1 MSQIPEP
8 KGKLPG
14 IGHIRLIDS
23 AEPVQS
29 LQALSK
35 DLGEIYQLQLP
46 GGKLLVVSSQ
56 RLVDELCDESRFDKK
71 VSGALYNIR
80 DIALDGLFTAKTTEP
95 NWQKAHNILL
105 PAFSMGSMS
114 NYFPMMLE
122 IAEQMM
128 ARWSQLNANDEI
140 DVPADMVRL
149 TLDTIGLCGFDY
161 RFNSFSRDEPHPFI
175 ESMLVAL
182 QEAIDRAVALPLVHG
197 MNVGRRQRYEKHILN
212 LKTIVDEV
220 IAERKAGG
228 GATDAKD
235 LLSLMLTGSDPA
247 TGEKLSD
254 ENIRYQIIT
263 FLIAGHETTSG
274 LLSFA
279 LQYLIKHPA
288 VLKRAYA
295 EVDEV
300 LGADLDTPPT
310 LAQIGRLPYIRQ
322 VLNEALR
329 LFPTAPAFTVM
340 PLEDTTL
347 AGLYPLKAG
356 QPILI
361 LIGGLHRDEKAWGD
375 NPELFDPDRFAPD
388 VAAQRLPNAFKPF
401 GNGQRAC
408 IGSQF
413 ALQESVL
420 ALGMA
425 LQRFKFVDHT
435 NYQLE
440 VKEALTLKPNDFRLR
455 LKKRTAEDRSVS
467 LQKAPE
473 VDELTKE
480 KGTTNLTSDHATPLL
495 VLHGS
500 NMGSAQQV
508 AARLAEE
515 GESVGFVVSSGSLDE
530 YTDRLP
536 SDGAVLFVTASY
548 NGTPTDD
555 AKEFMAW
562 LESTERDLSHVRFG
576 VFGVGNRDWA
586 TTYQRVPRLIEERLK
601 TLGAECVVVRGEAD
615 ARGDFFGDIDSYAE
629 GVWPELASSLG
640 LAVVA
645 PVDLG
650 ERFAVDLLTS
660 DDSDT
665 AFLTHHSLTPMM
677 VVVNEEMVDT
687 QVDYGVSKRHISV
700 DLPPDINYKTG
711 DHLLVMP
718 RNPVK
723 NVERA
728 ASRFGLS
735 LQQPIR
741 LSLKHGAAG
750 GIPMDSAMTVKTL
763 LSRYVELCDPATVR
777 QIKLLAEHATCPP
790 DGIALNT
797 LAESDNY
804 KTEVLDKRVSLLDL
818 LDRYASIALPFAVF
832 IDQLAELH
840 PRYYSIASSHLTSPG
855 RVDIAVSRVE
865 GPALSGSGDY
875 LGACSSTL
883 DDITVGESILARL
896 RPVDSGFLPPQD
908 LQQPIIM
915 IGPGTGVAPFR
926 GFIQDRMAHHQRGQD
941 LGEAMLFFG
950 CRHPDVDDIYADE
963 FSEAETAGAVQCI
976 KAYSRLPEYPH
987 CYVQD
992 AIAANAE
999 KVWALWQQGALIYV
1013 CGDAQYMLTGVRLA
1027 LQKIYRDIMD
1037 KGGKTV
1043 SEEQAQNWLQE
1054 MEVEGRFLIDAWA

>member
-1 MSQIPEP
+1 MSEIPEP

-14 IGHIRLIDS
+14 IGHSHLID
-23 AEPVQS
+23 AAAPVQS
-29 LQALSK
+29 LLRLSK
-35 DLGEIYQLQLP
+35 DLGEIFRLQLP

-71 VSGALYNIR
+71 VSGPLYNIR
-80 DIALDGLFTAKTTEP
+80 DIALDGLFTANTREP

-182 QEAIDRAVALPLVHG
+182 QEAIDRAVALPFVHA
-197 MNVGRRQRYEKHILN
+197 MNIGRRQRYEKHIEN
-212 LKTIVDEV
+212 LKTIVDAV

-228 GATDAKD
+228 GAADAKD
-235 LLSLMLTGSDPA
+235 LLSLMLTGADPA

-300 LGADLDTPPT
+300 LGDDLDTSPT
-310 LAQIGRLPYIRQ
+310 LSQVGRLPYIRQ

-329 LFPTAPAFTVM
+329 LYPTAPAFTVM

-347 AGLYPLKAG
+347 AGVYPLKRG

-361 LIGGLHRDEKAWGD
+361 LIGGLHRDKKAWGD
-375 NPELFDPDRFAPD
+375 NPELFDPDRFEPG
-388 VAAQRLPNAFKPF
+388 VAALRLPNAFKPF

-455 LKKRTAEDRSVS
+455 LKKRDAEDRALHSR
-467 LQKAPE
+467 KAPGF
-473 VDELTKE
+473 DHRTKE
-480 KGTTNLTSDHATPLL
+480 EAPANLTPDHATPLL
-495 VLHGS
+495 ILHGS

-515 GESVGFVVSSGSLDE
+515 GESVGFIVSRGSLDE
-530 YTDRLP
+530 YRDRLP
-536 SDGAVLFVTASY
+536 GDGAVLFVTASY

-555 AKEFMAW
+555 AKAFMTW
-562 LESTERDLSHVRFG
+562 LESTQQDLSHVHYG

-586 TTYQRVPRLIEERLK
+586 TTYQRIPRLIDERLQA
-601 TLGAECVVVRGEAD
+601 LGAERVVARGEAD

-629 GVWPELASSLG
+629 ALWPELAVSLG
-640 LAVVA
+640 LSVVA

-650 ERFAVDLLTS
+650 ERYSIDLLS
-660 DDSDT
+660 SEDT
-665 AFLTHHSLTPMM
+665 DAAFLAHHTLMPMTVM
-677 VVVNEEMVDT
+677 INEEMVDT
-687 QVDYGVSKRHISV
+687 QVEYGASKRHVSVELPAGIS
-700 DLPPDINYKTG
+700 YKTG

-718 RNPVK
+718 HNTAA

-728 ASRFGLS
+728 AARFGLA
-735 LQQPIR
+735 LQQR
-741 LSLKHGAAG
+741 VSLSLKHGAAG
-750 GIPMDSAMTVKTL
+750 AIPMGSAMTVETL

-777 QIKLLAEHATCPP
+777 QVKLLAEHASCPP
-790 DGIALNT
+790 DAIALNA
-797 LAESDNY
+797 LADADHY
-804 KTEVLDKRVSLLDL
+804 KPDILDKRVSVLDL
-818 LDRYASIALPFAVF
+818 LNRYASIELPFAVF

-840 PRYYSIASSHLTSPG
+840 PRYYSIASSHLTSPK

-883 DDITVGESILARL
+883 DAIAVGESILARV
-896 RPVDSGFLPPQD
+896 RVVDSGFLPPQD

-926 GFIQDRMAHHQRGQD
+926 GFIQDRMAHHKRGKD
-941 LGEAMLFFG
+941 LGEALLFFG

-963 FSEAETAGAVQCI
+963 FLQAQTAGVVECL
-976 KAYSRLPEYPH
+976 KAYSRLPQYSH
-987 CYVQD
+987 RYVQD
-992 AIAANAE
+992 AMAANAE
-999 KVWALWQQGALIYV
+999 KIWRLWQQGALVYV
-1013 CGDAQYMLTGVRLA
+1013 CGDAQYMLTGVRQA
-1027 LQKIYRDIMD
+1027 LQKIYQDACHKD
-1037 KGGKTV
+1037 GKMIDDG
-1043 SEEQAQNWLQE
+1043 QAKIWLQE

>member
-1 MSQIPEP
+1 VSQIPEP

-14 IGHIRLIDS
+14 IGHSHLID
-23 AEPVQS
+23 AAAPVQS
-29 LQALSK
+29 LLRLSK
-35 DLGEIYQLQLP
+35 DLGEIFRLQVP

-80 DIALDGLFTAKTTEP
+80 DIALDGLFTANTKEP

-128 ARWSQLNANDEI
+128 TRWSQLNANDEI

-182 QEAIDRAVALPLVHG
+182 QEAIDRAVALPYVHA
-197 MNVGRRQRYEKHILN
+197 MNIGRRQRYEKHVEN
-212 LKTIVDEV
+212 LKTIVDAV

-228 GATDAKD
+228 GSADAKD

-300 LGADLDTPPT
+300 LGADLDTLPT
-310 LAQIGRLPYIRQ
+310 LSQVGRLPYIRQ

-329 LFPTAPAFTVM
+329 LYPTAPAFTVM

-347 AGLYPLKAG
+347 AGVYPLKRG
-356 QPILI
+356 QPIMI
-361 LIGGLHRDEKAWGD
+361 LIGGLHRDKKAWGD
-375 NPELFDPDRFAPD
+375 NPELFDPDRFEPD

-435 NYQLE
+435 NYQLD
-440 VKEALTLKPNDFRLR
+440 VKETLTLKPNDFRLR
-455 LKKRTAEDRSVS
+455 LKKRDAEDRALSS
-467 LQKAPE
+467 RKAPGF
-473 VDELTKE
+473 DHRTKE
-480 KGTTNLTSDHATPLL
+480 EAPANLTPDHATPLL
-495 VLHGS
+495 ILHGS

-508 AARLAEE
+508 AARFAEE
-515 GESVGFVVSSGSLDE
+515 GESVGFVVSRGSLDE
-530 YTDRLP
+530 YSDRLP

-562 LESTERDLSHVRFG
+562 LESTEQDLSHVHYG

-586 TTYQRVPRLIEERLK
+586 TTYQRIPRLIDERLQA
-601 TLGAECVVVRGEAD
+601 LGAERVVTRGEAD

-629 GVWPELASSLG
+629 ALWPELAVSLG
-640 LAVVA
+640 LSVVA

-650 ERFAVDLLTS
+650 ERYSIDLLSSEDT
-660 DDSDT
+660 DT
-665 AFLTHHSLTPMM
+665 AFLAHHTLMPMT
-677 VVVNEEMVDT
+677 VVINEEMVDT
-687 QVDYGVSKRHISV
+687 QVEYGRSKRHISM
-700 DLPPDINYKTG
+700 DLPAGIDYKTG

-718 RNPVK
+718 HNPAV

-728 ASRFGLS
+728 AARFGLA
-735 LQQPIR
+735 LQQR
-741 LSLKHGAAG
+741 VSLSLKHGTAG
-750 GIPMDSAMTVKTL
+750 AIPMGSAMTVAAL

-777 QIKLLAEHATCPP
+777 QVKLLAEHATCPP
-790 DGIALNT
+790 DAIALNE
-797 LAESDNY
+797 LADADHY
-804 KTEVLDKRVSLLDL
+804 KPDILDKRVSVLDL
-818 LDRYASIALPFAVF
+818 LNRYASIELPFAVF

-840 PRYYSIASSHLTSPG
+840 PRYYSIASSHLTSPR

-883 DDITVGESILARL
+883 DDIAVGESILARV
-896 RPVDSGFLPPQD
+896 RAVDSGFLPPQD

-926 GFIQDRMAHHQRGQD
+926 GFIQDRMAHYKQGKA
-941 LGEAMLFFG
+941 LGEALLFFG

-963 FSEAETAGAVQCI
+963 FLQAQTAGVVECI
-976 KAYSRLPEYPH
+976 KAYSRLPEYPQR
-987 CYVQD
+987 YVQD

-999 KVWALWQQGALIYV
+999 KIWRLWQQGALVYV
-1013 CGDAQYMLTGVRLA
+1013 CGDAQYMLTGVRQA
-1027 LQKIYRDIMD
+1027 LQQIYQDAWRKDGKMIDDGQAKI
-1037 KGGKTV
+1037 
-1043 SEEQAQNWLQE
+1043 WLQE

>member
-1 MSQIPEP
+1 MAWIPEP

-14 IGHIRLIDS
+14 IGHSRLID
-23 AEPVQS
+23 AVAPVQS
-29 LQALSK
+29 LMTLAEEM
-35 DLGEIYQLQLP
+35 GEIYQLRLP

-56 RLVDELCDESRFDKK
+56 RLVDELSDESRFDKK

-95 NWQKAHNILL
+95 NWQKAHNILM

-122 IAEQMM
+122 IAQQMM
-128 ARWSQLNANDEI
+128 TRWGQLNANDEV
-140 DVPADMVRL
+140 DVPDDMVRL

-182 QEAIDRAVALPLVHG
+182 QEAIDRAVALPIVHS
-197 MNVGRRQRYEKHILN
+197 MNVGRRQRYEKHIDN
-212 LKTIVDEV
+212 LKTIVDQV

-228 GATDAKD
+228 GDVNAKD
-235 LLSLMLTGSDPA
+235 LLSLMLTGADPE

-274 LLSFA
+274 LLSFT

-288 VLKRAYA
+288 VLKQAYR
-295 EVDEV
+295 EVDAV
-300 LGADLDTPPT
+300 LGDDLDTPPT
-310 LAQIGRLPYIRQ
+310 LAQLGRLPYIRQ

-329 LFPTAPAFTVM
+329 LYPTAPAYTVM

-347 AGLYPLKAG
+347 AGSYPLKKG

-375 NPELFDPDRFAPD
+375 NPGLFDPDRFSPE
-388 VAAQRLPNAFKPF
+388 AAAERLPNAFKPF

-440 VKEALTLKPNDFRLR
+440 VKEALTIKPNDFKIK
-455 LKKRTAEDRSVS
+455 LKKRTAADRVLPAAVTPERSETAVEEPGAQ
-467 LQKAPE
+467 LQS
-473 VDELTKE
+473 
-480 KGTTNLTSDHATPLL
+480 GHSTPLL

-508 AARLAEE
+508 ASRLAEE
-515 GESVGFVVSSGSLDE
+515 AESVGFVVSQGSLDE
-530 YTDRLP
+530 YAAALP
-536 SDGAVLFVTASY
+536 TTGAVLLVTASY
-548 NGTPTDD
+548 NGGPTDD
-555 AKEFMAW
+555 AKAFMSW
-562 LESTERDLSHVRFG
+562 LEACNDDLSGLRYG

-586 TTYQRVPRLIEERLK
+586 ATYQRVPRLIEERLQ
-601 TLGAECVVVRGEAD
+601 TLGAQSIVVRGEAD
-615 ARGDFFGDIDSYAE
+615 ARGDFFGDIDNYSQRL
-629 GVWPELASSLG
+629 WPELAQSLG
-640 LAVVA
+640 LTVAA

-650 ERFAVDLLTS
+650 ARFDIDLIES
-660 DDSDT
+660 DDNT
-665 AFLTHHSLTPMM
+665 TFLNHYSLAPMT
-677 VVVNEEMVDT
+677 VQGNQEMVDT
-687 QVDYGVSKRHISV
+687 GVNFGTSKRHISI
-700 DLPPDINYKTG
+700 DLPPGASYKTG

-718 RNPVK
+718 RNPQA

-728 ASRFGLS
+728 AMRFAMH
-735 LQQPIR
+735 LQQRIR
-741 LSLKHGAAG
+741 LSLQHGSAG
-750 GIPMDSAMTVKTL
+750 AIPVDSAITVETL
-763 LSRYVELCDPATVR
+763 LSRYVELSDSATIR
-777 QIKLLAEHATCPP
+777 QIKLLAQHAPCPP
-790 DGIALNT
+790 DAAALT
-797 LAESDNY
+797 ALTESERY
-804 KTEVLDKRVSLLDL
+804 KSEILDLHVSLLDL
-818 LDRYASIALPFAVF
+818 LLRYPSITLPFPVF

-840 PRYYSIASSHLTSPG
+840 PRYYSIASSNLVNPQQ
-855 RVDIAVSRVE
+855 VDIAVSRVA
-865 GPALSGSGDY
+865 GPALSGTGNY

-883 DDITVGESILARL
+883 DDAVVGEPILARL
-896 RPVDSGFLPPQD
+896 RSVDSGFLPPQD

-926 GFIQDRMAHHQRGQD
+926 GFIQDRMVHLSEGRD
-941 LGEAMLFFG
+941 LAEAILFFG
-950 CRHPDVDDIYADE
+950 CRHPDVDDIYAEE
-963 FSEAETAGAVQCI
+963 FSAAEAAGAVQCI
-976 KAYSRLPEYPH
+976 KAYSRLVQYPH
-987 CYVQD
+987 RYVQD
-992 AIAANAE
+992 AIAAEAE
-999 KVWALWQQGALIYV
+999 KVWALWQRGALIYV
-1013 CGDAQYMLTGVRLA
+1013 CGDAQHMLTAVRGA
-1027 LQKIYRDIMD
+1027 LQNIYRDAERAA
-1037 KGGKTV
+1037 GSEV
-1043 SEEQAQNWLQE
+1043 STEQAHAWLQE
-1054 MEVEGRFLIDAWA
+1054 MEVQGRFLIDAWA

>member
-1 MSQIPEP
+1 MALFPEP

-14 IGHIRLIDS
+14 LGHSLLIN
-23 AEPVQS
+23 AAAPVQS
-29 LQALSK
+29 LLAMSK
-35 DLGEIYQLQLP
+35 ELGEIYRLRVP
-46 GGKLLVVSSQ
+46 GGSLLVVSSQ

-80 DIALDGLFTAKTTEP
+80 DIARDGLFTARTTEP
-95 NWQKAHNILL
+95 NWQKAHNILM

-161 RFNSFSRDEPHPFI
+161 RFNSFSRAEPHPFI

-182 QEAIDRAVALPLVHG
+182 QESIDRAVALPMVHSL
-197 MNVGRRQRYEKHILN
+197 NVGRKQRYEKHVEN
-212 LKTIVDEV
+212 LKNVVDAV
-220 IAERKAGG
+220 IAERKADGG
-228 GATDAKD
+228 NSDAKD
-235 LLSLMLTGSDPA
+235 LLSLMLTGADPA

-274 LLSFA
+274 LLSFT

-310 LAQIGRLPYIRQ
+310 LAQIGRLPYLRQ

-329 LFPTAPAFTVM
+329 LYPTAPAFTVM

-347 AGLYPLKAG
+347 AGIYPIKAG

-375 NPELFDPDRFAPD
+375 NPDLFDPDRFAPE

-413 ALQESVL
+413 AMQESVL

-435 NYQLE
+435 NYQLK
-440 VKEALTLKPNDFRLR
+440 VKETLTLKPDDFRLR
-455 LKKRTAEDRSVS
+455 LKKRSEADRNIG
-467 LQKAPE
+467 LQK
-473 VDELTKE
+473 
-480 KGTTNLTSDHATPLL
+480 TNLIAEPKQNTNYAQLASGHGTPLL

-500 NMGSAQQV
+500 NMGAAQQV
-508 AARLAEE
+508 ASRLAEE
-515 GESVGFVVSSGSLDE
+515 GESVGFVVTTGTLDE
-530 YTDRLP
+530 YSDKLP
-536 SDGAVLFVTASY
+536 SDGVTLLVTASY
-548 NGTPTDD
+548 NGTPADD
-555 AKEFMAW
+555 AKKFMAW
-562 LESTERDLSHVRFG
+562 LESSNQDLSHVRYG

-586 TTYQRVPRLIEERLK
+586 TTYQRVPRLIEERLQA
-601 TLGAECVVVRGEAD
+601 LGAQGLVARGEAD
-615 ARGDFFGDIDSYAE
+615 ARGDFFGDIDNYSKT
-629 GVWPELASSLG
+629 VWPTLAQSLG
-640 LAVVA
+640 LTAVA
-645 PVDLG
+645 PTELG
-650 ERFAVDLLTS
+650 ERFSVDLVEA
-660 DDSDT
+660 DDSNT
-665 AFLTHHSLTPMM
+665 AFLAHHSLQAMQ
-677 VVVNEEMVDT
+677 VAVNDEMVDT
-687 QVDYGVSKRHISV
+687 QIDFGSSKRHISV
-700 DLPPDINYKTG
+700 ALPAGVSYKTG

-718 RNPVK
+718 RNPSI

-728 ASRFGLS
+728 ATRFGLTS
-735 LQQPIR
+735 SQHLR

-750 GIPMDSAMTVKTL
+750 AMPLNSVITVGNL
-763 LSRYVELCDPATVR
+763 LARYVELCDPATTR
-777 QIKLLAEHATCPP
+777 QIKLLAEHASCPP
-790 DGIALNT
+790 DTIALT
-797 LAESDNY
+797 ALTEAEQY
-804 KTEVLDKRVSLLDL
+804 KTQVLEKRVSLLDL
-818 LDRYASIALPFAVF
+818 LERYPSIELPFALF

-840 PRYYSIASSHLTSPG
+840 PRYYSIASSHLISPE
-855 RVDIAVSRVE
+855 RVDIAVSTVE
-865 GPALSGSGDY
+865 GAALSGCGNY
-875 LGACSSTL
+875 LGACSATL
-883 DDITVGESILARL
+883 ADTAVGETILARV
-896 RPVDSGFLPPQD
+896 RAVDSGFLPPQE
-908 LQQPIIM
+908 LSQPLIM

-926 GFIQDRMAHHQRGQD
+926 GFIQDRLFHHSQGKE
-941 LGEAMLFFG
+941 LGEALLFFG
-950 CRHPDVDDIYADE
+950 CRHPDVDDLYAKE
-963 FSEAETAGAVQCI
+963 FKAAESAGIVQCI
-976 KAYSRLPEYPH
+976 TAYSRLAGSPYH
-987 CYVQD
+987 YVQD
-992 AIAANAE
+992 AIVAQAE
-999 KVWALWQQGALIYV
+999 RVWALWQQGAVIYV
-1013 CGDAQYMLTGVRLA
+1013 CGDAQHMLTGVRQA
-1027 LQKIYRDIMD
+1027 LQKIYTDIQAAENNAVTETQAQDWLRDI
-1037 KGGKTV
+1037 
-1043 SEEQAQNWLQE
+1043 
-1054 MEVEGRFLIDAWA
+1054 EVEGRFLIDAWA

>member
-1 MSQIPEP
+1 MSRFPEP

-14 IGHIRLIDS
+14 LGHSRLIDS

-35 DLGEIYQLQLP
+35 DMGEVFQLQLP
-46 GGKLLVVSSQ
+46 GGKLVVVSSQ

-71 VSGALYNIR
+71 VSGPLYNIR
-80 DIALDGLFTAKTTEP
+80 DIALDGLFTARTTEP

-161 RFNSFSRDEPHPFI
+161 RFNSFGRDEPHPFI

-197 MNVGRRQRYEKHILN
+197 MNVGRRQRYEKHIEN
-212 LKTIVDEV
+212 LKTIVDAV

-228 GATDAKD
+228 GTSDAKD

-300 LGADLDTPPT
+300 LGADLNKQPT
-310 LAQIGRLPYIRQ
+310 LAQVGRMSYIRQ

-329 LFPTAPAFTVM
+329 LYPTAPAFTVM

-347 AGLYPLKAG
+347 AGTYPLKAG

-361 LIGGLHRDEKAWGD
+361 LIGGLHRDPKAWGD

-388 VAAQRLPNAFKPF
+388 VAALRLPNAFKPF

-440 VKEALTLKPNDFRLR
+440 VKESLTLKPNDFRLR
-455 LKKRTAEDRSVS
+455 LKKRTHEDRHPSQ
-467 LQKAPE
+467 QKAPAE
-473 VDELTKE
+473 ANQVNE
-480 KGTTNLTSDHATPLL
+480 KRSANLTTGHATPLL

-536 SDGAVLFVTASY
+536 GDGAVLFVTASY

-555 AKEFMAW
+555 AKKFVAW
-562 LESTERDLSHVRFG
+562 LESTDQDLSNVRYG
-576 VFGVGNRDWA
+576 VFGVGNRDWS
-586 TTYQRVPRLIEERLK
+586 TTYQRIPRLIEERLQA
-601 TLGAECVVVRGEAD
+601 LGAERVVTRGEAD
-615 ARGDFFGDIDSYAE
+615 ARGDFFGDIDNYTE
-629 GVWPELASSLG
+629 TVWPELASALG
-640 LAVVA
+640 LTVAA

-650 ERFAVDLLTS
+650 ERFSVDLLTS
-660 DDSDT
+660 DDCDT
-665 AFLTHHSLTPMM
+665 VFLTHHSLTPMTIVM
-677 VVVNEEMVDT
+677 NDEMVDT
-687 QVDYGVSKRHISV
+687 QVNYGVSKRHISI
-700 DLPPDINYKTG
+700 DLPADISYKTG

-718 RNPVK
+718 RNSAK

-728 ASRFGLS
+728 ATRFGLS
-735 LQQPIR
+735 LQQRIR
-741 LSLKHGAAG
+741 LTLKHGAAG
-750 GIPMDSAMTVKTL
+750 AIPVDSAMSVEAL

-777 QIKLLAEHATCPP
+777 QVKLLAEHASCPP
-790 DGIALNT
+790 DEIVLNT
-797 LAESDNY
+797 LADSDHY
-804 KTEVLDKRVSLLDL
+804 KTDVLDKRVSLLDL
-818 LDRYASIALPFAVF
+818 LDRFTSIELPFAVF

-840 PRYYSIASSHLTSPG
+840 PRYYSIASSHLSSPR

-865 GPALSGSGDY
+865 GPAFSGSGEY
-875 LGACSSTL
+875 LGACSATL
-883 DDITVGESILARL
+883 DAVAVGESILARV
-896 RPVDSGFLPPQD
+896 RPVDSSFLPPVD

-926 GFIQDRMAHHQRGQD
+926 GFIQDRMSHRLEGKA
-941 LGEAMLFFG
+941 LGEALLFFG

-963 FSEAETAGAVQCI
+963 FSEAEAAGVVQCI
-976 KAYSRLPEYPH
+976 KAYSRLPEHPH
-987 CYVQD
+987 HYVQD
-992 AIAANAE
+992 AIAVHAE
-999 KVWALWQQGALIYV
+999 KIWALWQQGALIFV

-1027 LQKIYRDIMD
+1027 LQKIYRDTLH
-1037 KGGKTV
+1037 KEGKTI
-1043 SEEQAQNWLQE
+1043 SEEQAQIWLQE
-1054 MEVEGRFLIDAWA
+1054 MEIEGRFLIDAWA

>member
-1 MSQIPEP
+1 MPLFPEP

-14 IGHIRLIDS
+14 LGHIRLID
-23 AEPVQS
+23 AAAPVQS
-29 LQALSK
+29 LLALSK
-35 DLGEIYQLQLP
+35 ELGEIYRLQLP
-46 GGKLLVVSSQ
+46 GGNLLVVSSQ

-95 NWQKAHNILL
+95 NWQKAHNILM

-128 ARWSQLNANDEI
+128 TRWSQLNANDEI

-161 RFNSFSRDEPHPFI
+161 RFNSFSREEPHPFI
-175 ESMLVAL
+175 DSMLVAL
-182 QEAIDRAVALPLVHG
+182 QESIDRAVALPMMHA
-197 MNVGRRQRYEKHILN
+197 MNVSRRHRYEKHIEN
-212 LKTIVDEV
+212 LKTIVDAV
-220 IAERKAGG
+220 IAERKADG
-228 GATDAKD
+228 GASDAKD
-235 LLSLMLTGSDPA
+235 LLSLMLTGADPA

-274 LLSFA
+274 LLSFT

-300 LGADLDTPPT
+300 FGADLDSPPT
-310 LAQIGRLPYIRQ
+310 LAQVGRLPYIRQ

-329 LFPTAPAFTVM
+329 LYPTAPAFTVT

-347 AGLYPLKAG
+347 AGIYPLKAG

-375 NPELFDPDRFAPD
+375 NPELFDPDRFSPE
-388 VAAQRLPNAFKPF
+388 VAATRLPNAFKPF

-435 NYQLE
+435 NYQLK
-440 VKEALTLKPNDFRLR
+440 VKETLTLKPDDFRLR
-455 LKKRTAEDRSVS
+455 LRKRSAADRNPSP
-467 LQKAPE
+467 QKITEISEQAQS
-473 VDELTKE
+473 TSA
-480 KGTTNLTSDHATPLL
+480 TQIASDHGTPLL

-500 NMGSAQQV
+500 NMGTAQQI

-515 GESVGFVVSSGSLDE
+515 GESVGYVVKTGSLDE
-530 YTDRLP
+530 YTDNLP
-536 SDGAVLFVTASY
+536 RDGVILFVAASY

-555 AKEFMAW
+555 AKRFMAW
-562 LESTERDLSHVRFG
+562 LTSTDQDLGDVRYG

-586 TTYQRVPRLIEERLK
+586 TTYQRVPILIEERMEA
-601 TLGAECVVVRGEAD
+601 LGANLLVPRGEAD
-615 ARGDFFGDIDSYAE
+615 ARGDFFGDVDNYCQT
-629 GVWPELASSLG
+629 VWPKLAVALG
-640 LAVVA
+640 LTVVA
-645 PVDLG
+645 PTELG
-650 ERFAVDLLTS
+650 ERFSIDLLDT
-660 DDSDT
+660 DDSST
-665 AFLTHHSLTPMM
+665 AILSHHSLLPMQ
-677 VVVNEEMVDT
+677 VIVNDEMVDT
-687 QVDYGVSKRHISV
+687 KIDFGVSKRHISV
-700 DLPPDINYKTG
+700 ALPAGVSYKTG

-718 RNPVK
+718 RNPSI

-728 ASRFGLS
+728 ATRFGLS
-735 LQQPIR
+735 IEQR
-741 LSLKHGAAG
+741 MHLSLRHGAAG
-750 GIPMDSAMTVKTL
+750 AMPVDSVVTVENL
-763 LSRYVELCDPATVR
+763 LARYVELCDPATVR
-777 QIKLLAEHATCPP
+777 QIKMLAEHALCPP
-790 DGIALNT
+790 DVIALAALT
-797 LAESDNY
+797 EPEQY
-804 KTEVLDKRVSLLDL
+804 KTQVLEKRVSLLDL
-818 LDRYASIALPFAVF
+818 LERFASIELPFALF

-840 PRYYSIASSHLTSPG
+840 PRYYSIASSNLISPQW
-855 RVDIAVSRVE
+855 VDIAVSSVE
-865 GPALSGSGDY
+865 GVAFSGSGDY
-875 LGACSSTL
+875 LGACSATL
-883 DDITVGESILARL
+883 SDAAVGESILARV
-896 RPVDSGFLPPQD
+896 RAVDSGFLPPQD
-908 LQQPIIM
+908 LQQPLIM

-926 GFIQDRMAHHQRGQD
+926 GFIQDRMSHLNEGQE
-941 LGEAMLFFG
+941 LAEALLFFG

-963 FSEAETAGAVQCI
+963 IKAAQSAGVVECI
-976 KAYSRLPEYPH
+976 TAYSRLSEHPYH
-987 CYVQD
+987 YVQD
-992 AIAANAE
+992 AIAAHAE
-999 KVWALWQQGALIYV
+999 KVWSLWQQGAVIYV
-1013 CGDAQYMLTGVRLA
+1013 CGDAQYMLTGVRQA
-1027 LQKIYRDIMD
+1027 LQKIYTDAQRAENKI
-1037 KGGKTV
+1037 V
-1043 SEEQAQNWLQE
+1043 SETQAQDWLRD

>member
-1 MSQIPEP
+1 VPLFPEP

-14 IGHIRLIDS
+14 LGHSRLID
-23 AEPVQS
+23 AAAPVQS
-29 LQALSK
+29 LLALSK
-35 DLGEIYQLQLP
+35 ELGEIYRLQLP
-46 GGKLLVVSSQ
+46 GGNLVVVSSQ

-95 NWQKAHNILL
+95 NWQRAHNILM

-161 RFNSFSRDEPHPFI
+161 RFNSFSREEPHPFI
-175 ESMLVAL
+175 DSMLVAL
-182 QEAIDRAVALPLVHG
+182 QESIDRAVALPMMHG
-197 MNVGRRQRYEKHILN
+197 LNISRRHRYEKHVEN
-212 LKTIVDEV
+212 LKTIVDAV
-220 IAERKAGG
+220 IAERKAEG

-235 LLSLMLTGSDPA
+235 LLSLMLTGADPA

-274 LLSFA
+274 LLSFT
-279 LQYLIKHPA
+279 LHYLIKHPA

-300 LGADLDTPPT
+300 FGADLESPPT
-310 LAQIGRLPYIRQ
+310 LAQLGRLPYIRQ

-329 LFPTAPAFTVM
+329 LYPTAPAFTVM

-347 AGLYPLKAG
+347 AGVYPLKAG

-375 NPELFDPDRFAPD
+375 NPELFDPERFSPE
-388 VAAQRLPNAFKPF
+388 VAARRLPNAFKPF

-435 NYQLE
+435 NYQLT
-440 VKEALTLKPNDFRLR
+440 VKETLTLKPDDFRLR
-455 LKKRTAEDRSVS
+455 LKKRSAEDRKLGS
-467 LQKAPE
+467 QKTAE
-473 VDELTKE
+473 VAEPAQNTSTKQ
-480 KGTTNLTSDHATPLL
+480 LTSDHGTPLL

-500 NMGSAQQV
+500 NMGSAQQI

-515 GESVGFVVSSGSLDE
+515 GESVGFVVKTGSLDE
-530 YTDRLP
+530 YTGNLP
-536 SDGAVLFVTASY
+536 ADGVTLFVTASY

-555 AKEFMAW
+555 AKKFMAW
-562 LESTERDLSHVRFG
+562 LESTDQDLSHVRYG

-586 TTYQRVPRLIEERLK
+586 TTYQRVPILLEERLE
-601 TLGAECVVVRGEAD
+601 TLGAQRLVPRGEAD
-615 ARGDFFGDIDSYAE
+615 ARGDFFGDVDNYSQS
-629 GVWPELASSLG
+629 VWPNLAVSLG
-640 LAVVA
+640 LTVIA
-645 PVDLG
+645 PTELG
-650 ERFAVDLLTS
+650 ERFSVDLLDT
-660 DDSDT
+660 DDSDS
-665 AFLTHHSLTPMM
+665 AFLSHHALLPMQ
-677 VVVNEEMVDT
+677 VLVNDEMVDT
-687 QVDYGVSKRHISV
+687 RVDYGVSKRHISV
-700 DLPPDINYKTG
+700 ALPAGVSYKTG

-718 RNPVK
+718 RNPGV

-728 ASRFGLS
+728 ATRFGLS
-735 LQQPIR
+735 LKQRMR
-741 LSLKHGAAG
+741 LSLRHGAAG
-750 GIPMDSAMTVKTL
+750 AMPIDRVITIENL
-763 LSRYVELCDPATVR
+763 LARYVELCEPATAR
-777 QIKLLAEHATCPP
+777 QIKMLAEHTSCPP
-790 DGIALNT
+790 DVSALAA
-797 LAESDNY
+797 LAQKQQY
-804 KTEVLDKRVSLLDL
+804 KTQVLDKRVSLLDL
-818 LDRYASIALPFAVF
+818 LERFASIELPFALFV
-832 IDQLAELH
+832 DQLAELH
-840 PRYYSIASSHLTSPG
+840 PRYYSIASSHLTSPE
-855 RVDIAVSRVE
+855 RVDIAISSVE
-865 GPALSGSGDY
+865 GAAFSGSGGY
-875 LGACSSTL
+875 LGACSTTL
-883 DDITVGESILARL
+883 ADTAVDESILAKV

-908 LQQPIIM
+908 LQRPLIM
-915 IGPGTGVAPFR
+915 IGPGTGVAPYR
-926 GFIQDRMAHHQRGQD
+926 GFIQDRMFHNSQGQEM
-941 LGEAMLFFG
+941 GEALLFFG
-950 CRHPDVDDIYADE
+950 CRHPDVDDIYANE
-963 FSEAETAGAVQCI
+963 IKKAQKAGVVECVT
-976 KAYSRLPEYPH
+976 AYSRLPEHPYH
-987 CYVQD
+987 YVQD
-992 AIAANAE
+992 AIAAHAE
-999 KVWALWQQGALIYV
+999 KVWTLWQLGAVIYV
-1013 CGDAQYMLTGVRLA
+1013 CGDAQNMLTGVRQA
-1027 LQKIYRDIMD
+1027 LQNIYIEAQTTED
-1037 KGGKTV
+1037 KTITDA
-1043 SEEQAQNWLQE
+1043 QAQDWLRD

>member
-1 MSQIPEP
+1 MPLIPEP

-14 IGHIRLIDS
+14 LGHSHLID
-23 AEPVQS
+23 AAAPVQS
-29 LQALSK
+29 LLSLSK
-35 DLGEIYQLQLP
+35 ALGEIYRLQLP
-46 GGKLLVVSSQ
+46 GGELLVVSSQ

-95 NWQKAHNILL
+95 NWQKAHNILM

-128 ARWSQLNANDEI
+128 TRWGQLNGNDEI

-161 RFNSFSRDEPHPFI
+161 RFNSFSREEPHPFI
-175 ESMLVAL
+175 DSMLVAL
-182 QEAIDRAVALPLVHG
+182 QESIDRAVAVPMIHALK
-197 MNVGRRQRYEKHILN
+197 VGRRKRYEKHIEN
-212 LKTIVDEV
+212 LKTIVDAV
-220 IAERKAGG
+220 IAERKSEG
-228 GATDAKD
+228 GASDAKD
-235 LLSLMLTGSDPA
+235 LLSLMLTGADPA
-247 TGEKLSD
+247 TGKKLSD

-274 LLSFA
+274 LLSFT

-300 LGADLDTPPT
+300 FGADLDIPPT
-310 LAQIGRLPYIRQ
+310 LAQVGRLPYIRQ

-329 LFPTAPAFTVM
+329 LYPTAPAFTVA

-347 AGLYPLKAG
+347 AGVYPLKAG

-375 NPELFDPDRFAPD
+375 NPELFDPDRFAPE
-388 VAAQRLPNAFKPF
+388 AAATRLPNAFKPF

-425 LQRFKFVDHT
+425 LQRFKFIDHT
-435 NYQLE
+435 NYQLT
-440 VKEALTLKPNDFRLR
+440 VKETLTLKPDNFRLR
-455 LKKRTAEDRSVS
+455 LKKRNAEDRN
-467 LQKAPE
+467 LGTQQLTE
-473 VDELTKE
+473 VVDQVQNPSSTQ
-480 KGTTNLTSDHATPLL
+480 LTSDHGTSLL

-500 NMGSAQQV
+500 NMGTAQQI

-515 GESVGFVVSSGSLDE
+515 GESVGFVVKTGSLDE
-530 YTDRLP
+530 YTDNLP
-536 SDGAVLFVTASY
+536 RDGVTLFVTASY

-555 AKEFMAW
+555 AKKFVSW
-562 LESTERDLSHVRFG
+562 LESTDQDLSHVRYG

-586 TTYQRVPRLIEERLK
+586 NTYQRVPRLIEERMEFH
-601 TLGAECVVVRGEAD
+601 GAQRLVSRGEAD
-615 ARGDFFGDIDSYAE
+615 ARGDFFGDIDNYSQTL
-629 GVWPELASSLG
+629 WPQLATSLG

-645 PVDLG
+645 PTELG
-650 ERFAVDLLTS
+650 ERFSVDLLDS
-660 DDSDT
+660 DDSNT
-665 AFLTHHSLTPMM
+665 AFLAHHTLLPMQ
-677 VVVNEEMVDT
+677 VVVNDEMVDT
-687 QVDYGVSKRHISV
+687 EVDYGVSKRHISV
-700 DLPPDINYKTG
+700 SLPVGVSYKTG

-718 RNPVK
+718 RNPSIT
-723 NVERA
+723 VERA
-728 ASRFGLS
+728 AARFGLS
-735 LQQPIR
+735 LEQRIR

-750 GIPMDSAMTVKTL
+750 AMPVDSAITVENL
-763 LSRYVELCDPATVR
+763 LARYVELCDPVTTR
-777 QIKLLAEHATCPP
+777 QIKMLAEHASCPP
-790 DGIALNT
+790 DVIALT
-797 LAESDNY
+797 ALTEAVYY
-804 KTEVLDKRVSLLDL
+804 KAQVLEKRVSLLDL
-818 LDRYASIALPFAVF
+818 LERFASVELPFALF

-840 PRYYSIASSHLTSPG
+840 PRYYSIASSHLISPE
-855 RVDIAVSRVE
+855 RVDLAVSSVE
-865 GPALSGSGDY
+865 GVAFSGSGDY

-883 DDITVGESILARL
+883 ADTAVGESILARI
-896 RPVDSGFLPPQD
+896 RPVDSGFLPPQT
-908 LQQPIIM
+908 LQQPLIM

-926 GFIQDRMAHHQRGQD
+926 GFIQDRMSHHAQGRN
-941 LGEAMLFFG
+941 LAEALLFFG

-963 FSEAETAGAVQCI
+963 IADVQSAGVVQCI
-976 KAYSRLPEYPH
+976 KAYSRFPEHPYH
-987 CYVQD
+987 YVQD
-992 AIAANAE
+992 AIAAQAD
-999 KVWALWQQGALIYV
+999 KVWALWQQGAVIYV
-1013 CGDAQYMLTGVRLA
+1013 CGDAQYMLIGVRQA
-1027 LQKIYRDIMD
+1027 LQKIYIDAHNAENKMI
-1037 KGGKTV
+1037 T
-1043 SEEQAQNWLQE
+1043 ETQAQDWLRD

>member
-1 MSQIPEP
+1 MPRFPEP

-14 IGHIRLIDS
+14 LGHSRLIDT

-29 LQALSK
+29 LLTLSK
-35 DLGEIYQLQLP
+35 QLGEIYRLKLP
-46 GGKLLVVSSQ
+46 GGNLLVVSSQ
-56 RLVDELCDESRFDKK
+56 RLVDELCDETRFDKK

-80 DIALDGLFTAKTTEP
+80 DIAKDGLFTAKTTEP
-95 NWQKAHNILL
+95 NWQKAHNILM

-161 RFNSFSRDEPHPFI
+161 RFNSFSREEPHPFI

-182 QEAIDRAVALPLVHG
+182 QESIDRATSIPMMHAL
-197 MNVGRRQRYEKHILN
+197 NVGRRNSYEKHVEN
-212 LKTIVDEV
+212 LKTVVDSV
-220 IAERKAGG
+220 IAERKADGG
-228 GATDAKD
+228 NTDAKD
-235 LLSLMLTGSDPA
+235 LLSLMLTGADPA

-274 LLSFA
+274 LLSFT

-295 EVDEV
+295 EVDAV
-300 LGADLDTPPT
+300 LGSDLDSPPT
-310 LAQIGRLPYIRQ
+310 LAQVGRLPYIRQ

-329 LFPTAPAFTVM
+329 LYPTAPAFTVM

-347 AGLYPLKAG
+347 GGVYNVKAG

-375 NPELFDPDRFAPD
+375 NPELFDPDRFSPE

-425 LQRFKFVDHT
+425 LQRFKFIDHT
-435 NYQLE
+435 NYQLK
-440 VKEALTLKPNDFRLR
+440 VKETLTLKPDDFRIR
-455 LKKRTAEDRSVS
+455 LKKRSAQDRNIGLQRGNEVAEPKPNASTA
-467 LQKAPE
+467 Q
-473 VDELTKE
+473 
-480 KGTTNLTSDHATPLL
+480 LTSGHGTPLL

-515 GESVGFVVSSGSLDE
+515 GESVGFVVTTGNLDE
-530 YTDRLP
+530 YADNLP
-536 SDGAVLFVTASY
+536 ADGVTLLVTASY

-555 AKEFMAW
+555 AKKFMAW
-562 LESTERDLSHVRFG
+562 LESTDQDLNHVSYG

-586 TTYQRVPRLIEERLK
+586 TTYQRVPRLIEERLQS
-601 TLGAECVVVRGEAD
+601 LGANCVVPRGEAD
-615 ARGDFFGDIDSYAE
+615 ARGDFFGDIDNYSQS
-629 GVWPELASSLG
+629 VWPKLAESLG
-640 LAVVA
+640 LVVVT
-645 PVDLG
+645 PTELG
-650 ERFAVDLLTS
+650 ERFSVDMVGA
-660 DDSDT
+660 DDSNT
-665 AFLTHHSLTPMM
+665 EFLTHHSLSLMQ
-677 VVVNEEMVDT
+677 VVVNDEMVDT
-687 QVDYGVSKRHISV
+687 KIDFGASKRHISV
-700 DLPPDINYKTG
+700 TIPAGVSYKTG

-718 RNPVK
+718 RNPSV

-728 ASRFGLS
+728 ATRFGLTKE
-735 LQQPIR
+735 QRIR
-741 LSLKHGAAG
+741 LSLRHGVAG
-750 GIPMDSAMTVKTL
+750 AIPVDSVITVENFL
-763 LSRYVELCDPATVR
+763 ARYVELCDPATTR
-777 QIKLLAEHATCPP
+777 QIKMLAEYASCPP
-790 DGIALNT
+790 DVVALT
-797 LAESDNY
+797 ALAETEQY
-804 KTEVLDKRVSLLDL
+804 KVQVLDKRVSLLDL
-818 LDRYASIALPFAVF
+818 LERYPSIELPFALF

-840 PRYYSIASSHLTSPG
+840 PRYYSIASSHLISPE
-855 RVDIAVSRVE
+855 RVDIAVSAVE
-865 GPALSGSGDY
+865 GEAFSGAGDY
-875 LGACSSTL
+875 LGACSATL
-883 DDITVGESILARL
+883 SGTAVGESILARI
-896 RPVDSGFLPPQD
+896 RAVDSGFLPPQD
-908 LQQPIIM
+908 LQQPLIM

-926 GFIQDRMAHHQRGQD
+926 GFIQDRLFHHGQGKE
-941 LGEAMLFFG
+941 LGKALLFFG
-950 CRHPDVDDIYADE
+950 CRHPDVDDLYADE
-963 FSEAETAGAVQCI
+963 FRAAEGAGVLECI
-976 KAYSRLPEYPH
+976 TAYSRLPESPYH
-987 CYVQD
+987 YVQD
-992 AIAANAE
+992 AIVDQAE
-999 KVWALWQQGALIYV
+999 KVWALWQQGAVIYV
-1013 CGDAQYMLTGVRLA
+1013 CGDAQHMLTGVRQA
-1027 LQKIYRDIMD
+1027 LQKIYTETQATENKKVTESQARD
-1037 KGGKTV
+1037 
-1043 SEEQAQNWLQE
+1043 WLRD

>member
-1 MSQIPEP
+1 MPLFPEP

-14 IGHIRLIDS
+14 LGHSRLID
-23 AEPVQS
+23 AAAPVQS
-29 LQALSK
+29 LLALSK
-35 DLGEIYQLQLP
+35 ELGEIYQLQLP

-95 NWQKAHNILL
+95 NWQKAHNILM
-105 PAFSMGSMS
+105 PAFSMGAMS

-128 ARWSQLNANDEI
+128 TRWSQLNANDEI

-161 RFNSFSRDEPHPFI
+161 RFNSFGREEPHPFI
-175 ESMLVAL
+175 DSMLVAL
-182 QEAIDRAVALPLVHG
+182 QESIDRAVALPMIHAL
-197 MNVGRRQRYEKHILN
+197 NVSRRQRYEKHIEN
-212 LKTIVDEV
+212 LKTIVDAV
-220 IAERKAGG
+220 IAERKADG
-228 GATDAKD
+228 GASDAKD
-235 LLSLMLTGSDPA
+235 LLSLMLTGADPA

-274 LLSFA
+274 LLSFT

-300 LGADLDTPPT
+300 FGADLDKPPT
-310 LAQIGRLPYIRQ
+310 LAQVGRLTYIRQ

-329 LFPTAPAFTVM
+329 LYPTAPAFTVM

-347 AGLYPLKAG
+347 AGVYPLKAG

-375 NPELFDPDRFAPD
+375 NPELFDPDRFASE
-388 VAAQRLPNAFKPF
+388 AAAARLPNAFKPF

-435 NYQLE
+435 NYQLA
-440 VKEALTLKPNDFRLR
+440 VKETLTLKPDDFRLR
-455 LKKRTAEDRSVS
+455 LKKRTAEDRNAGA
-467 LQKAPE
+467 QKLTE
-473 VDELTKE
+473 VADQKQVAD
-480 KGTTNLTSDHATPLL
+480 TTQLTSDHCTPLL
-495 VLHGS
+495 ILHGS
-500 NMGSAQQV
+500 NMGTAQQI

-515 GESVGFVVSSGSLDE
+515 AESVGFVVKRGSLDE
-530 YTDRLP
+530 YTDDLP
-536 SDGAVLFVTASY
+536 RDGVTLFVTASY

-555 AKEFMAW
+555 AKNFMTW
-562 LESTERDLSHVRFG
+562 LTSTDQDLSYVSYG

-586 TTYQRVPRLIEERLK
+586 TTYQRVPRLIEERLEI
-601 TLGAECVVVRGEAD
+601 LGAECLVPRGEAD
-615 ARGDFFGDIDSYAE
+615 ARGDFFGDIDNYSQTL
-629 GVWPELASSLG
+629 WPKLAVSLG

-645 PVDLG
+645 PIELG
-650 ERFAVDLLTS
+650 ERFSVDLL
-660 DDSDT
+660 DSEDSNT
-665 AFLTHHSLTPMM
+665 AFLTHHSLVPMQ
-677 VVVNEEMVDT
+677 VLVNDEMVDT

-700 DLPPDINYKTG
+700 ALPVGVSYKTG

-718 RNPVK
+718 RNPSL
-723 NVERA
+723 NVERVA
-728 ASRFGLS
+728 TRFNLA
-735 LQQPIR
+735 LDQRLR
-741 LSLKHGAAG
+741 LSLRHGAAG
-750 GIPMDSAMTVKTL
+750 AMPVDKVLRVDDL
-763 LSRYVELCDPATVR
+763 LARYVELCDPATVR
-777 QIKLLAEHATCPP
+777 QIKMLAEHASCPP
-790 DGIALNT
+790 DVIALNALT
-797 LAESDNY
+797 EADNY
-804 KTEVLDKRVSLLDL
+804 KTQVLDKRVSLLDL
-818 LDRYASIALPFAVF
+818 LERFASIELPFALF

-840 PRYYSIASSHLTSPG
+840 PRYYSIASSNLTSPE

-865 GPALSGSGDY
+865 GAAFSGSGDFI
-875 LGACSSTL
+875 GACSDTL
-883 DDITVGESILARL
+883 ADTAVAESILARV

-926 GFIQDRMAHHQRGQD
+926 GFVQDRMSHYSQGRD
-941 LGEAMLFFG
+941 LGEALLFFG
-950 CRHPDVDDIYADE
+950 CRHPDVDDIYSDE
-963 FSEAETAGAVQCI
+963 FKEAQSAGVVQCI
-976 KAYSRLPEYPH
+976 TAYSRLPNHSYH
-987 CYVQD
+987 YVQD
-992 AIAANAE
+992 AITAHAE
-999 KVWALWQQGALIYV
+999 KVWSLWQQGAVIYV
-1013 CGDAQYMLTGVRLA
+1013 CGDAQYMLTGVRQA
-1027 LQKIYRDIMD
+1027 LQKIYMD
-1037 KGGKTV
+1037 TQKSENKTV
-1043 SEEQAQNWLQE
+1043 TEDQAQAWLQD
-1054 MEVEGRFLIDAWA
+1054 MEVKGRFLIDAWA

>member
-1 MSQIPEP
+1 VALLPEP

-14 IGHIRLIDS
+14 LGHSLLID
-23 AEPVQS
+23 AAAPVQS
-29 LQALSK
+29 LLAMSK
-35 DLGEIYQLQLP
+35 ELGEIYRLRVP
-46 GGKLLVVSSQ
+46 GGSLLVVSSQ

-80 DIALDGLFTAKTTEP
+80 EIALDGLFTAKTTEP
-95 NWQKAHNILL
+95 NWQKAHNILM

-161 RFNSFSRDEPHPFI
+161 RFNSFGREEPHPFI

-182 QEAIDRAVALPLVHG
+182 QESIDRAVALPMVHSL
-197 MNVGRRQRYEKHILN
+197 NVGRRQRYEKHVEN
-212 LKTIVDEV
+212 LKTIVDAV

-235 LLSLMLTGSDPA
+235 LLSLMLTGADPA

-274 LLSFA
+274 LLSFT

-300 LGADLDTPPT
+300 FGADLDTPPT
-310 LAQIGRLPYIRQ
+310 LAQVGRLPYIRQ

-347 AGLYPLKAG
+347 AGIYPIKAG

-375 NPELFDPDRFAPD
+375 NPELFDPDRFAPE
-388 VAAQRLPNAFKPF
+388 VAAKRLPNAFKPF

-435 NYQLE
+435 NYQLK
-440 VKEALTLKPNDFRLR
+440 VKEALTLKPDNFRLR
-455 LKKRTAEDRSVS
+455 LKKRSNEDRSSSS
-467 LQKAPE
+467 LKNAETAKQTQSAS
-473 VDELTKE
+473 TAQ
-480 KGTTNLTSDHATPLL
+480 LTSGHGTPLL

-500 NMGSAQQV
+500 NMGSAQQI
-508 AARLAEE
+508 AARFAEE
-515 GESVGFVVSSGSLDE
+515 GESVGFVVTTGSLDE
-530 YTDRLP
+530 YTDKLP
-536 SDGAVLFVTASY
+536 SDGVTLLVTASY

-555 AKEFMAW
+555 ARSFMAW
-562 LESTERDLSHVRFG
+562 LEASDQDLGHVRYG

-586 TTYQRVPRLIEERLK
+586 TTYQRVPILIEERLQA
-601 TLGAECVVVRGEAD
+601 LGAKQLVPRGEAD
-615 ARGDFFGDIDSYAE
+615 ARGDFFGDIDSYSQI
-629 GVWPELASSLG
+629 VWPTLAESLG
-640 LAVVA
+640 LTAVA
-645 PVDLG
+645 PVELG
-650 ERFAVDLLTS
+650 ERFSVDFVGS
-660 DDSDT
+660 EDSDT
-665 AFLTHHSLTPMM
+665 AFLTHHSLLPMQ
-677 VVVNEEMVDT
+677 VAVNDEMVDT
-687 QVDYGVSKRHISV
+687 QVDFGSSKRHLSV
-700 DLPPDINYKTG
+700 ALPAGVSYKTG

-718 RNPVK
+718 RNPSINVK
-723 NVERA
+723 RA
-728 ASRFGLS
+728 AARFS
-735 LQQPIR
+735 LALEQRIR
-741 LSLKHGAAG
+741 LSLRHGAAG
-750 GIPMDSAMTVKTL
+750 VIPVDSDITVENL
-763 LSRYVELCDPATVR
+763 LGRYIELCDPATTR
-777 QIKLLAEHATCPP
+777 QIKVLAQYASCPP
-790 DGIALNT
+790 DVIALT
-797 LAESDNY
+797 ALSEAKNY
-804 KTEVLDKRVSLLDL
+804 KPQVLDKRVSLLDL
-818 LDRYASIALPFAVF
+818 LERYPSVELPFALF

-840 PRYYSIASSHLTSPG
+840 PRYYSIASSHLISPQ
-855 RVDIAVSRVE
+855 RADIAVSAVA
-865 GPALSGSGDY
+865 GAAFSGSGDY
-875 LGACSSTL
+875 LGACSDTL
-883 DDITVGESILARL
+883 ANMAVGEPILARV
-896 RPVDSGFLPPQD
+896 RAVDSGFLPPQD
-908 LQQPIIM
+908 LQQPLIM

-926 GFIQDRMAHHQRGQD
+926 GFIQDRMFHHSQGKQ
-941 LGEAMLFFG
+941 LGEALLFFG
-950 CRHPDVDDIYADE
+950 CRHPDVDDLYADE
-963 FSEAETAGAVQCI
+963 FKAAHSAGVIECI
-976 KAYSRLPEYPH
+976 TAYSRLPESPYH
-987 CYVQD
+987 YVQD
-992 AIAANAE
+992 AIVAHAE
-999 KVWALWQQGALIYV
+999 KIWALWQRGAVIYV
-1013 CGDAQYMLTGVRLA
+1013 CGDAQHMLNGVRQA
-1027 LQKIYRDIMD
+1027 LEKIYTDCQAAENKSVTETQAKDWLRD
-1037 KGGKTV
+1037 
-1043 SEEQAQNWLQE
+1043 